1 MNSKTISILVLAG
14 AILVAAVAAIVVT
27 GNRKAKA
34 RAEADRVEAAA
45 DKAKAEAKKAEAEAA
60 SDRAKAESQ
69 KTALKLAEENRK
81 AQEAEREASA
91 NAAEKAKEDRA
102 RAEAEK
108 VRAASEAQTA
118 ADNRAAEK
126 SRAETARAEAEKAK
140 QDALAEAAK
149 AQAAADAL
157 AREKLVADTVIA
169 AQKLYELKQLDLAT
183 LERDLLAFKCDL
195 DERERALQPEKT
207 IQDLAWVSME
217 DTVLGED
224 GTVHKREKV
233 PYLAENDK
241 SLPKGQRTLAKA
253 QRLLREANER
263 RASALQSNV
272 TSRLEKLYVA
282 AIRED
287 RVTDAEYYKKSLKS
301 LYPGWEYKP
310 PEKDQEVSK
319 E

>member
-60 SDRAKAESQ
+60 SDRAKVESQ

-140 QDALAEAAK
+140 QDALQCRQVELLELVK
-149 AQAAADAL
+149 LLLGDDLVRHQLLTRQRIGCGLRLGGLGFILQAL
-157 AREKLVADTVIA
+157 AHQRA
-169 AQKLYELKQLDLAT
+169 
-183 LERDLLAFKCDL
+183 DLLGHGL
-195 DERERALQPEKT
+195 DFQTDSGA
-207 IQDLAWVSME
+207 A
-217 DTVLGED
+217 
-224 GTVHKREKV
+224 
-233 PYLAENDK
+233 
-241 SLPKGQRTLAKA
+241 
-253 QRLLREANER
+253 R
-263 RASALQSNV
+263 RASNRSR
-272 TSRLEKLYVA
+272 TSSR
-282 AIRED
+282 
-287 RVTDAEYYKKSLKS
+287 
-301 LYPGWEYKP
+301 
-310 PEKDQEVSK
+310 
-319 E
+319 